1 MKKTSFAKCMV
12 PLLGV
17 VAALAL
23 LNGCGDSKSG
33 DHGHS
38 HAKGHGHSHGD
49 DHAPPHGGT
58 PVVVAEDK
66 FHLELVRDA
75 AAGKMQAYVLDGH
88 LEGYV
93 LVPESNFLMTAKA
106 GGKSEQLSFQRAP
119 EPASIKVPE
128 KSALFEAQAEWL
140 KTTKK
145 FEGHIPTITLGG
157 STFTNIT
164 FAFPKGT
171 KHVH

>member
-1 MKKTSFAKCMV
+1 MKKSSFAKCMV
-12 PLLGV
+12 PFLGLI
-17 VAALAL
+17 ALPAL

-33 DHGHS
+33 GSHGHD
-38 HAKGHGHSHGD
+38 HSHGHG

-58 PVVVAEDK
+58 PVVVSEDK
-66 FHLELVRDA
+66 FHIELVREA
-75 AAGKMQAYVLDGH
+75 AAGKMLAYVLDGH
-88 LEGYV
+88 LQGYV

-119 EPASIKVPE
+119 EPASGKVPE

-140 KTTKK
+140 KSAKE
-145 FEGHIPTITLGG
+145 FEGHLPTITLGG
-157 STFTNIT
+157 SNFTNIT